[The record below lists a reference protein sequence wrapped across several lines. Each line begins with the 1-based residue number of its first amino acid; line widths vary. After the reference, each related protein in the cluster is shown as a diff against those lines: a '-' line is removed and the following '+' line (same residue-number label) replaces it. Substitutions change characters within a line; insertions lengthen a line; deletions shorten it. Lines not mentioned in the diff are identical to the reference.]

1 MGVDMSNPPASRTK
15 DYFAS
20 PALSLSL
27 AGIFR
32 DGAAAAANMEVEE
45 GDEGSGGG
53 AGRREETVEIS
64 SENSGHARSRSVEED
79 FDGDGENDG
88 DEDGD
93 GDKNKKKKR
102 KKYHRHTAE
111 QIREMEAGGE
121 AEESSTLVPAILT
134 FGDSAVDVG
143 NNDYLPTIFKANYP
157 PYGRDFTNHKPT
169 GRFCNGKLA
178 TDITAYLSPQ
188 ASGKN
193 LLIGANFASAAAS
206 GFDDKPAIL
215 NHAIPLSQQL
225 QYYKEYQAKLAKVAG
240 NKKAAS
246 IIKDGLYILSAGSS
260 DFVQNYYV
268 NPLLNKV
275 YTPDQYSSYLVGI
288 FSRLVQVG
296 SQKNWGDFTA
306 TTGLSSGSHY
316 PVWVP
321 QKRVRLQNQHRCSGI
336 QQEDQILLQQLSR
349 SSFPGLKIAV
359 FDIFKPLYDVVRTP
373 SKYGFTEAMK
383 GCCGTGT
390 VETTS
395 LLCNPKSPGTC
406 SNATKYVFWD
416 SVHPSEAA
424 NKVLADSLIIQGIDL
439 IG

>member
-1 MGVDMSNPPASRTK
+1 MGMYLVLIL
-15 DYFAS
+15 
-20 PALSLSL
+20 ALAL
-27 AGIFR
+27 A
-32 DGAAAAANMEVEE
+32 
-45 GDEGSGGG
+45 
-53 AGRREETVEIS
+53 IS
-64 SENSGHARSRSVEED
+64 
-79 FDGDGENDG
+79 
-88 DEDGD
+88 
-93 GDKNKKKKR
+93 
-102 KKYHRHTAE
+102 
-111 QIREMEAGGE
+111 GGE

-178 TDITAYLSPQ
+178 TDITAETLGFTTYPPAYLSPQ

-193 LLIGANFASAAAS
+193 LLIGANFASAAS

-288 FSRLVQVG
+288 FSSFVKDLYKLGARRIGVTSLPPLGCLPAAITLFGYHKSGCVSRINTDAQG
-296 SQKNWGDFTA
+296 FNKKIKSAA
-306 TTGLSSGSHY
+306 TTL
-316 PVWVP
+316 
-321 QKRVRLQNQHRCSGI
+321 QK
-336 QQEDQILLQQLSR
+336 QL
-349 SSFPGLKIAV
+349 PGLKIAV